1 VICSC
6 HAQAAASDRRPRS
19 GSTAHRRL
27 DRGCERVELA
37 FASAELRSICESRR
51 KATAVLGLQAALELE
66 QRLADLA
73 ALSTVAELDALF
85 PAAVIEHS
93 PAERSIRLEA
103 GYSLVFCVGH
113 IEVPRTSSGATD
125 WAKVSR
131 IKITALE
138 PTNG

>member
-1 VICSC
+1 
-6 HAQAAASDRRPRS
+6 
-19 GSTAHRRL
+19 
-27 DRGCERVELA
+27 VELA
-37 FASAELRSICESRR
+37 FASSELRSICESRR

-85 PAAVIEHS
+85 SAAVIEHS

-113 IEVPRTSSGATD
+113 VEVPRTSSGA
-125 WAKVSR
+125 VSR

-138 PTNG
+138 PTSPDSPDRSNVW

>member
-1 VICSC
+1 
-6 HAQAAASDRRPRS
+6 
-19 GSTAHRRL
+19 
-27 DRGCERVELA
+27 VELA

-51 KATAVLGLQAALELE
+51 KATAVLGLQAALEVE

-103 GYSLVFCVGH
+103 GCSLVFCVGH